1 MLIFEDLVFEKK
13 FGGVGVAHTFDNGIT
28 ISVQAGSGNYSTPR
42 EDLTSSDQFSSF
54 EVGIWD
60 NDVWK
65 PVFDDTLSIS
75 NYLLEV
81 YTRNGQL
88 VFETRDSL
96 QYWDGTY
103 WGSDV
108 DGSTYVYRL
117 VMKTD
122 TEDIRREGFLE
133 VLR

>member
-60 NDVWK
+60 KDGEWITKEFAPDNNDDVIGWQGRGE
-65 PVFDDTLSIS
+65 IS
-75 NYLLEV
+75 
-81 YTRNGQL
+81 
-88 VFETRDSL
+88 
-96 QYWDGTY
+96 
-103 WGSDV
+103 
-108 DGSTYVYRL
+108 
-117 VMKTD
+117 
-122 TEDIRREGFLE
+122 FLMVKIQVE
-133 VLR
+133 K

>member
-1 MLIFEDLVFEKK
+1 MKKLLLIAAMF
-13 FGGVGVAHTFDNGIT
+13 VGVTTSAQEVYIPNAFTPNG
-28 ISVQAGSGNYSTPR
+28 
-42 EDLTSSDQFSSF
+42 DDH
-54 EVGIWD
+54 

-65 PVFDDTLSIS
+65 PVFNDTLSIS

-108 DGSTYVYRL
+108 NESTYVYRL

-122 TEDIRREGFLE
+122 TDDIRREGFLE

>member
-1 MLIFEDLVFEKK
+1 MKK
-13 FGGVGVAHTFDNGIT
+13 LLTVAVLAFSMNVMSQEVYIPNAFTPNG
-28 ISVQAGSGNYSTPR
+28 
-42 EDLTSSDQFSSF
+42 DDH
-54 EVGIWD
+54 